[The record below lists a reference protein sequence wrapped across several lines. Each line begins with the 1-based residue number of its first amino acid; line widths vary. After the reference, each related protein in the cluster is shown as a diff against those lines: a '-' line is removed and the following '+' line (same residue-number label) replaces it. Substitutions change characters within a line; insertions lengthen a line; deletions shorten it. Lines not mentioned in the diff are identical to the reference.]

1 MNGAWSYEEL
11 NAFLASPADYA
22 PGTTMGHLGL
32 KDPAERA
39 AVIVYL
45 RENGDEPPPLP
56 E

>member
-1 MNGAWSYEEL
+1 M
-11 NAFLASPADYA
+11 
-22 PGTTMGHLGL
+22 PGTTMGPT
-32 KDPAERA
+32 DWIPAERA